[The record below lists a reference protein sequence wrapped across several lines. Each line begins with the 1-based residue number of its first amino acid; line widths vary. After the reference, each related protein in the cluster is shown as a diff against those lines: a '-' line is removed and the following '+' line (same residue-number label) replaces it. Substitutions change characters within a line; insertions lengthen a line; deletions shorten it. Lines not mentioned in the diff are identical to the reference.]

1 MAERYFFNPIRS
13 YPILSYRVSVLSYH
27 ACVMYHS
34 ALILP
39 YCALTLSGLSF
50 SPKFFLPLILSF
62 NRSVPFYMQQLY
74 FKVSMKSLNAPY
86 TIIYQIR
93 NVQFQ
98 LSITLISNKL
108 FRAKLNKILH

>member
-1 MAERYFFNPIRS
+1 MAQRYFFNPIRS

-50 SPKFFLPLILSF
+50 SPKFFLPLIISF
-62 NRSVPFYMQQLY
+62 NRSVPFYMQATL
-74 FKVSMKSLNAPY
+74 
-86 TIIYQIR
+86 
-93 NVQFQ
+93 FQ
-98 LSITLISNKL
+98 SFN
-108 FRAKLNKILH
+108 